1 MALREHRGQR
11 WTLSNQKDC
20 NVAENDKMGLAL
32 KAATVGGAAA
42 WQLIVRTASSKAV
55 GAAVKK
61 AGDQAAKNAA
71 DGATK
76 GGGTYLANLRKD
88 RKHRRLAMDLARQI
102 GGEVSLG
109 TVIAGERYHV
119 VWRGDVPVD
128 CFPAL
133 PKTAGP
139 LTERAELSGFVGHRV
154 TPPPK

>member
-1 MALREHRGQR
+1 MARE
-11 WTLSNQKDC
+11 
-20 NVAENDKMGLAL
+20 DKPIDLAL
-32 KAATVGGAAA
+32 KAAMVGGVAA

-55 GAAVKK
+55 STAAKK
-61 AGDQAAKNAA
+61 AGEQAAKNVA

-76 GGGTYLANLRKD
+76 SGGTYLASLRNN

-109 TVIAGERYHV
+109 TVIAGERYYV

-139 LTERAELSGFVGHRV
+139 LAERPELSGFVGYRV